1 MRDDR
6 LVTAGVTGGIMPP
19 TTFPLL
25 TSALDSLWFALQFR
39 PLSRPQWLWFERY
52 LTGPAAER
60 VVAEHLNCTGPL
72 SLPVILPEGVHH
84 LRVHWTAL
92 GDGR

>member
-6 LVTAGVTGGIMPP
+6 LVTVEITGGVMPP

-25 TSALDSLWFALQFR
+25 PRALDSLWSALQFR

-52 LTGPAAER
+52 LTGPCAER
-60 VVAEHLNCTGPL
+60 VVAEYLNYTGPL

-84 LRVHWTAL
+84 LRIDWAPP
-92 GDGR
+92 GDVR

>member
-1 MRDDR
+1 MNDDR
-6 LVTAGVTGGIMPP
+6 LVTAEITGGIMPP
-19 TTFPLL
+19 ATYTLL
-25 TSALDSLWFALQFR
+25 PKALDALWFALQFR
-39 PLSRPQWLWFERY
+39 PLRRPQWMWFERY

-60 VVAEHLNCTGPL
+60 VVAEYLNYSGPL

-92 GDGR
+92 GGDR